1 MRRALAWLVAVPLV
15 LGGAQLAHAVDYWLV
30 APDAHER
37 SELLAGSGHG
47 YFSYLPF
54 AVALCVALLVAGL
67 VAVTRAAG
75 HGRPA
80 FSLDPW
86 PLALLPIATFVL
98 QEHLERYLHDGAFPW
113 HAVAGPTFALG
124 PRAPDPVR
132 DRRVCGRTR
141 CSFAPP
147 RQSARRACPRESFGR
162 PCSRDLAPAPVDLPS
177 PEPLAGGHPARG
189 PPHLLP
195 A

>member
-1 MRRALAWLVAVPLV
+1 MPIV

-30 APDAHER
+30 SPDAHER

-67 VAVTRAAG
+67 VAVARAAG
-75 HGRPA
+75 RGRPA

-86 PLALLPIATFVL
+86 PLAVLPLATFVL

-113 HAVAGPTFALG
+113 HAATEPTFALG
-124 PRAPDPVR
+124 LVLQIPFAIAAYVVARLLLRAAEAI
-132 DRRVCGRTR
+132 G
-141 CSFAPP
+141 
-147 RQSARRACPRESFGR
+147 SARGAPRKLR
-162 PCSRDLAPAPVDLPS
+162 PAVLANLAPAPVDLPS
-177 PEPLAGGHPARG
+177 LEPLADGHPARG
-189 PPHLLP
+189 PPRLLP

>member
-30 APDAHER
+30 SPDAHER

-67 VAVTRAAG
+67 AAVIRAAG

-80 FSLDPW
+80 YSLDPW

-113 HAVAGPTFALG
+113 HAVAGSTFVLG
-124 PRAPDPVR
+124 LVLQIPFATAAYAVARLLLRAAEAI
-132 DRRVCGRTR
+132 G
-141 CSFAPP
+141 
-147 RQSARRACPRESFGR
+147 SARVSPRKLR
-162 PCSRDLAPAPVDLPS
+162 PAVLRDLAPAPVDLPS
-177 PEPLAGGHPARG
+177 LEPLAGGHPARG